1 MNFLKKNKGAI
12 IKLLI
17 GIFLFFFNYIT
28 MDHLPLGKVPAI
40 LGIVI
45 VTKGLIELEFKTNE
59 QKKRK

>member
-40 LGIVI
+40 LGIMI
-45 VTKGLIELEFKTNE
+45 VTIGLIELEFKTYE
-59 QKKRK
+59 QRKRK